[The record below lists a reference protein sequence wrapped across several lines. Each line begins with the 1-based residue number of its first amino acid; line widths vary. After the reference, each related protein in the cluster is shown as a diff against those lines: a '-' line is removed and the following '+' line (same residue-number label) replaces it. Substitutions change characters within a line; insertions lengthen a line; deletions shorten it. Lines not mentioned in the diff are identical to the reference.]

1 MKVQQKISEAPH
13 VTHEHVSHEHA
24 GTSAIQHGTSKAH
37 AVRHAT
43 SKKTDSLKR
52 TLDEA
57 NIHHGEA
64 QPSSKR
70 QRLDKVTV
78 KETTTTIITTT
89 TNIHIHRTKK
99 ASTPEKT
106 LSDWKKEVKEK
117 FTAKSEPLAEK
128 AKQVWFI
135 GHMISTKIQEGTEWF
150 VKQVEGAESM
160 DNIIAALEES
170 LKNMQDWEGKIQH
183 TSLGEDYTASIV
195 EIQKHIRDLRKHAQ

>member
-1 MKVQQKISEAPH
+1 MKVQQKPSEAPN
-13 VTHEHVSHEHA
+13 VNHEHA
-24 GTSAIQHGTSKAH
+24 GTPAIQHGTSKAH

-57 NIHHGEA
+57 NIHHDET
-64 QPSSKR
+64 QPPSKR

-117 FTAKSEPLAEK
+117 FTAKSIPLADK

-135 GHMISTKIQEGTEWF
+135 GSSISAKIQEGTKWF
-150 VKQVEGAESM
+150 LQQIEGAESM
-160 DNIIAALEES
+160 NNIIDALEES
-170 LKNMQDWEGKIQH
+170 LNNMKEWESTIRH
-183 TSLGEDYTASIV
+183 TSLGEDYTTSIS
-195 EIQKHIRDLRKHAQ
+195 EIQKHIHDLKKHAQ